1 MSEEKD
7 SSVLPSKYPK
17 VPGLEEDLNFSTLN
31 EAIGT
36 YVATRDALDV
46 ERKAYNFYEANAK
59 AYMARIEG
67 FIREK
72 ADELGMDSIRTESG
86 TAYRSVKT
94 QYRVADWDAFWQ
106 YIKANDYSHCV
117 EKRAAKL
124 AVKEIHDETG
134 ELPPGLDYHTEVVFD
149 VRRPSK

>member
-1 MSEEKD
+1 MSDET
-7 SSVLPSKYPK
+7 SVTQSSKYPE
-17 VPGLEEDLNFSTLN
+17 VPELDEDLNFTNLN
-31 EAIGT
+31 DAIAT

-46 ERKAYNFYEANAK
+46 ERKDYNRYEANAK
-59 AYMARIEG
+59 AYMSRIEG

-72 ADELGMDSIRTESG
+72 ADELGMDSIRTASG

-94 QYRVADWDAFWQ
+94 SYRVADWDAFWQ
-106 YIKANDYSHCV
+106 YIKTNDYSQCV

-134 ELPPGLDYHTEVVFD
+134 ELPPGLDYHTEIVFD